1 MFLCALWPSVGIHHK
16 WANKQGARSN
26 TLKTARKGLARVCWI
41 GRAACTEQALF
52 LFMEFPVTP
61 FHSLSPFTP
70 FPSLASSYPLFHW
83 YHNHTFTQPRTWSL
97 CTHYCNTRSYQHF
110 AQARHETAYNPEN
123 RCDIRDEL
131 IMPSPPLLFLS
142 I

>member
-26 TLKTARKGLARVCWI
+26 TLKTARKGLNASRERVCWI
-41 GRAACTEQALF
+41 GRAAALYGIPCPPPP
-52 LFMEFPVTP
+52 LYLHH
-61 FHSLSPFTP
+61 HSFRLIRFSTDI
-70 FPSLASSYPLFHW
+70 
-83 YHNHTFTQPRTWSL
+83 TQPYIYLYQPRKLVSA
-97 CTHYCNTRSYQHF
+97 HNCNTRSYQHF
-110 AQARHETAYNPEN
+110 AQARCCETAYNPEN

-131 IMPSPPLLFLS
+131 IMPHPLPHHT